1 MIQASGIFRKT
12 DQRTPSL
19 LPTKLFFYTSF
30 GLSHCVTPL
39 KSESCPLASDLQVR
53 YTGGGARGLAQR
65 GSGGRYDFVS
75 SGGALWGMVQSSG
88 TCTLSVLICGGHTG
102 PIFLFFRDLLGP
114 VDVVTTARYW
124 LRFCGILPFLRVLEH
139 PPSGG

>member
-19 LPTKLFFYTSF
+19 LPTKLFFYASL
-30 GLSHCVTPL
+30 GPSHSVTPL
-39 KSESCPLASDLQVR
+39 KSESCPLASDLQVG
-53 YTGGGARGLAQR
+53 YTGGGAQR
-65 GSGGRYDFVS
+65 GSGGRYAFVS
-75 SGGALWGMVQSSG
+75 SGGALWGVVQSSG

-102 PIFLFFRDLLGP
+102 PSSLFFRDLLGP

-139 PPSGG
+139 PPPGG